1 MAAGRAKRWMSEAGI
16 CALLIAAAV
25 ATHAPPL
32 RAQQPE
38 DWPFAQDIPEPS
50 AARPGLAGAYPASI
64 ERFLL
69 VRSVGGAALS
79 PDGATLAI
87 TARITGVPQL
97 WTVPVTGG
105 WPRQLTFAAGGITM
119 HRWAPDG
126 NSLIYAA
133 DRDGNERPAFT
144 IISADG
150 HREQVALAYDGS
162 FRVFGA
168 FAPDGRRFVYSSTK
182 RNGTDFDIYL
192 ADLDSGASRLLHQGH
207 FGWFATSWQPG
218 GDLVLVS
225 ETRGEDGND
234 LHLLDT
240 RTGAVE
246 TLFAPEEPSAFTSF
260 AWMPDGSGFF
270 MATNL
275 ERNYAGLAFFDLKR
289 RKLSWLATPE
299 RDVED
304 VALAGRGRYL
314 AWTENDGGFSRLVV
328 EDRKTGRPIAVPAGL
343 PRGIYTLAASAD
355 AARLA
360 ITVRSPKIPGD
371 VWIWDLA
378 EGRLWRATHATLAG
392 INPQRLVM
400 PESLFFAASD
410 GLRLHGL
417 LYLPRAADGDAKPP
431 VVVRVHG
438 GPTAQAR
445 PRFDP
450 VIQYLVGRGIAVF
463 DLNFRGSTGFG
474 KRFARADNGRER
486 PKAVRDV
493 AEAVAFLRRDGR
505 VDADRAAV
513 MGGSYGGFLVNA
525 VMGMYPGVYKAG
537 VSFVGVS
544 DWVRALEEAS
554 PALKASDRLEYGD
567 ITDPT
572 WRAFFAEISP
582 IRYADR
588 IRAPMLFSH
597 GANDP
602 RDPVTESDRMVRTL
616 RRNGVPVTYLR
627 FADEGHGVRRLGNR
641 VTLYRAV
648 AAFLETHL
656 GKAAAR

>member
-1 MAAGRAKRWMSEAGI
+1 MIGRAGLER
-16 CALLIAAAV
+16 ALRRAPAAVLAVALGTGAAA
-25 ATHAPPL
+25 AADEKT
-32 RAQQPE
+32 Q
-38 DWPFAQDIPEPS
+38 DWPYPQDIPAPTV
-50 AARPGLAGAYPASI
+50 ARPGLAGTLPVDI

-69 VRSVGGAALS
+69 VRGIGQAALA
-79 PDGATLAI
+79 PDGKTLAV

-97 WTVPVTGG
+97 WTVPATGG
-105 WPRQLTFAAGGITM
+105 WPQQLTFAPGGITE
-119 HRWAPDG
+119 HHWAPDG
-126 NSLIYAA
+126 ARILYAA
-133 DRDGNERPAFT
+133 DRDGDEREAFYL
-144 IISADG
+144 ISRDG
-150 HREQVALAYDGS
+150 RRERVALAHDGA
-162 FRVFGA
+162 FRAFGA
-168 FAPDGRRFVYSSTK
+168 FAPDGRRFLYSSTK
-182 RNGTDFDIYL
+182 RNGTDFDIHL
-192 ADLDSGASRLLHQGH
+192 ADLETGGTRLVHEGR
-207 FGWFATSWQPG
+207 FGWYASSWQPQG
-218 GDLVLVS
+218 TRVLVS

-234 LHLLDT
+234 LHLLDAA
-240 RTGAVE
+240 TGRLE
-246 TLFAPEEPSAFTSF
+246 TLFAPADPASFSGF
-260 AWMPDGSGFF
+260 AWLPDGSGFF

-275 ERNYAGLAFFDLKR
+275 DRDFAGLAFFDLKSR
-289 RKLSWLATPE
+289 RLSWIATPG

-304 VALAGRGRYL
+304 VALLAGGRYL

-328 EDRKTGRPIAVPAGL
+328 EDRESRRRLAVPKEL
-343 PRGIYTLAASAD
+343 PAGIYALSGGAGS
-355 AARLA
+355 ARLA

-371 VWIWDLA
+371 VWVWDLA
-378 EGRLWRATHATLAG
+378 DGRLWRATHSTLAG
-392 INPQRLVM
+392 IDPDTLVM
-400 PESLFFAASD
+400 PESVFFESSD

-417 LYLPRAADGDAKPP
+417 LYLPRAGAADAKPP

-445 PRFDP
+445 PGFDP
-450 VIQYLVGRGIAVF
+450 LIQYLVGRGIAVF

-474 KRFARADNGRER
+474 RRFARADNGRER

-525 VMGMYPGVYKAG
+525 VMGMHPGVYKAG

-567 ITDPT
+567 ITDPD

-582 IRYADR
+582 IRYVDR

-602 RDPVTESDRMVRTL
+602 RDPVTESDRMVRAL
-616 RRNGVPVTYLR
+616 RANGVPVTYLR

-648 AAFLETHL
+648 AAFLEEHL
-656 GKAAAR
+656 VKEPER